1 MAILT
6 ARQSGRSVLFVGGLV
21 ATALIHVG
29 ILIAAVLVG
38 RAQADS
44 DKGGPRFGTVVEVQ
58 AVKFGKPRDMSFLPH
73 KEAPPT
79 PRERPKLQLSN
90 NAQALPK
97 LKPDEKDDRPIT
109 DDPLKRTH
117 ADQFKNLADPTNT
130 GTVEEEGD
138 PNGLRGGT
146 AIVGKGPIYLQHLVA
161 AVQNAWIVPTTI
173 SEAQLQRLTVQ
184 VCFKL
189 DATGK
194 LAEAPQVSKTSGNER
209 FDTTLLTA
217 LVSSSPFEPPTP
229 DVKDIV
235 TGDGVCL
242 NFKKDSP

>member
-6 ARQSGRSVLFVGGLV
+6 ARESGRSVLFVGGLV
-21 ATALIHVG
+21 ATALVHVG
-29 ILIAAVLVG
+29 ILIAAVLAG
-38 RAQADS
+38 RSAAGQEPT
-44 DKGGPRFGTVVEVQ
+44 GPRFGTVVEVQ

-90 NAQALPK
+90 NAQALPH

-117 ADQFKNLADPTNT
+117 ADQFKNLADPSNT
-130 GTVEEEGD
+130 GTAEEEGD

-146 AIVGKGPIYLQHLVA
+146 ATVGKGPIYLQHLVA
-161 AVQNAWIVPTTI
+161 AIQNAWVVPTTI
-173 SEAQLQRLTVQ
+173 NDAQLAKLTAQ
-184 VCFKL
+184 ACIKIDASGKILEYKL
-189 DATGK
+189 SQ
-194 LAEAPQVSKTSGNER
+194 PSGNDR
-209 FDTTLLTA
+209 FDSTLLAA
-217 LVSSSPFEPPTP
+217 LSSIPQFEPPTP

-242 NFKKDSP
+242 NFKKDRP